1 MFVANEK
8 TAPVLENA
16 CGKRGRS
23 IQLVN
28 QKLGGAE
35 SVDFH
40 INIIRPNSGLG
51 PYHHHSNSDNLYYIL
66 EGEAEV
72 LCDGKYV
79 KAGPGEA
86 VYIPRGEKHDV
97 VNVGKGELR
106 LIEVRTPADSDFIL
120 ADHPKDGKRYTL

>member
-8 TAPVLENA
+8 TAPVKEPA

-28 QKLGGAE
+28 KALAGSE

-66 EGEAEV
+66 EGEASV
-72 LCDGKYV
+72 LCEGKEV
-79 KAGPGEA
+79 TAGPGE
-86 VYIPRGEKHDV
+86 VVWIPRGEKHDV
-97 VNVGKGELR
+97 VNIGKGELR
-106 LIEVRTPADSDFIL
+106 LIEVKTPAESDFII
-120 ADHPKDGKRYTL
+120 ADHPTDGKRYTL